1 MGFWQRLGKLEGGLA
16 SVGAGFC
23 LFAIMIMTVLSVL
36 GRYVFNMDLIPGGYN
51 LIERVAFPLLVFWA
65 IPLAHR
71 DGMFPKFD
79 MLQTKLPPL
88 AHRILASLVLL
99 VEIIIFLVVMWYVTE
114 FAWKSAESGRQFQIS
129 STHWPIWPVI
139 LMVPLAF
146 GLMLLEM
153 FRLLW
158 VTATGRDTL
167 NQKTEDKGESP

>member
-1 MGFWQRLGKLEGGLA
+1 
-16 SVGAGFC
+16 
-23 LFAIMIMTVLSVL
+23 
-36 GRYVFNMDLIPGGYN
+36 
-51 LIERVAFPLLVFWA
+51 
-65 IPLAHR
+65 
-71 DGMFPKFD
+71 MFPKFD
-79 MLQTKLPPL
+79 MLQAKLPPL
-88 AHRILASLVLL
+88 VHRILASLVLL

-167 NQKTEDKGESP
+167 NQTTEHKGESP

>member
-1 MGFWQRLGKLEGGLA
+1 MGFWQRLGQIEGGLA
-16 SVGAGFC
+16 SLGAGFC

-36 GRYVFNMDLIPGGYN
+36 GRYVFEMDLIPGSYT

-71 DGMFPKFD
+71 DRMFPKFD
-79 MLQTKLPPL
+79 MLQARLPPIL
-88 AHRILASLVLL
+88 YRILASLVML
-99 VEIIIFLVVMWYVTE
+99 VEIIIFLVVMWYVTHY
-114 FAWKSAESGRQFQIS
+114 AWNSVESGKQILIS
-129 STHWPIWPVI
+129 STLCPIWPVI

-167 NQKTEDKGESP
+167 TQTTEDKAKAT

>member
-1 MGFWQRLGKLEGGLA
+1 MGFWQRLGKIEGGLA
-16 SVGAGFC
+16 SIGAGFC

-36 GRYVFNMDLIPGGYN
+36 GRYVFGMDLVPGSYN

-79 MLQTKLPPL
+79 MLQARLSPML
-88 AHRILASLVLL
+88 NRILASLVLL
-99 VEIIIFLVVMWYVTE
+99 VEIVIFVVVLWYVTE
-114 FAWKSAESGRQFQIS
+114 YAWSSVESGRQFQIS

-158 VTATGRDTL
+158 VTATGR
-167 NQKTEDKGESP
+167 NPPKQHTED

>member
-1 MGFWQRLGKLEGGLA
+1 MGFWQRIGQIEGGLA
-16 SVGAGFC
+16 SIGAGFC

-36 GRYVFNMDLIPGGYN
+36 GRYVFGMDLIPGGYN

-79 MLQTKLPPL
+79 MLQARLPPML
-88 AHRILASLVLL
+88 YRIMASLVLL
-99 VEIIIFLVVMWYVTE
+99 VEIAIFVIVMWYVTGY
-114 FAWKSAESGRQFQIS
+114 AWSSVESGRQFQIS

-153 FRLLW
+153 FRLFW
-158 VTATGRDTL
+158 ITATGR
-167 NQKTEDKGESP
+167 NISKPNTEDER